1 MDSGESTNTGMETHY
16 LPEFGY
22 VPPKNSVD
30 YQTRPLPAVPPR
42 KSMASSLNSQVNKGF
57 KTSFSSPDNRQF
69 EHDWEQDVDDIA
81 SMWDNRMGAGQS
93 RGSPKLDVKNNP
105 TMPPDEILSPQPKQS
120 VQKILKLTGK
130 ISPVASVTAP
140 DSPSLHNSQ
149 QKIKQLTGLDV
160 GSSPL
165 RSIQTFPEDVSPIS
179 WSSSMYSQVGLEAA
193 VSEPDMES
201 GDDSYRDS
209 YRDSYQDDGFNEP
222 ATALS
227 PPNFGG
233 YSTRPIS
240 TAPVSP
246 TSTPAALRVNGFRG
260 RDGREGSGQVES
272 LPRSGNKF
280 QHVQD
285 NSAESWT
292 LSRESSSTDRVI
304 TMYHDTAS
312 EIARGNDPPPQGTR
326 NSAAA
331 FWPQWRRPPP
341 TVEHHSLMWGS
352 RPEGGLPKSRLNL
365 SPSSPALPPT
375 LADARRKTE
384 SLSDRRASSRNCIPP
399 PLEQSREAPRPGR
412 YNLPQRTPYPL
423 LPSSTPEN
431 AFDGENG
438 RKRFSVLSRVFGG
451 GNKRDSRNFRISSA
465 PLPREDRIPTGS
477 ALVLPNS
484 SRSTEGSDTPWPKP
498 AAAVSGRPAPAG
510 LGIFQRT
517 MDSARQSVGLKS
529 KAEKRREEL
538 KETIRVVGPGE
549 LGAVAG
555 RVPDR

>member
-1 MDSGESTNTGMETHY
+1 MDSGESTKTGMETHY
-16 LPEFGY
+16 LPDFGY
-22 VPPKNSVD
+22 VPPKNSAD
-30 YQTRPLPAVPPR
+30 YETRPLPAVPPR
-42 KSMASSLNSQVNKGF
+42 KSMASSVNSQVNEGF
-57 KTSFSSPDNRQF
+57 KTSFSSPHNRQPG
-69 EHDWEQDVDDIA
+69 HDWEQDVDDITN
-81 SMWDNRMGAGQS
+81 MWDNRMGAGQS
-93 RGSPKLDVKNNP
+93 RGNPKINVKNVP

-130 ISPVASVTAP
+130 MSPVASVTAP
-140 DSPSLHNSQ
+140 DPPSLHNSQ

-209 YRDSYQDDGFNEP
+209 YQDDGFNAP

-233 YSTRPIS
+233 YSMRSTS

-246 TSTPAALRVNGFRG
+246 TSTPAALRVNSFRE
-260 RDGREGSGQVES
+260 RDGREGSGQVEP
-272 LPRSGNKF
+272 LLLSGNKF

-285 NSAESWT
+285 HSAESWT
-292 LSRESSSTDRVI
+292 LSRESPSTDRVI

-312 EIARGNDPPPQGTR
+312 EIARGNAPPPQGTR
-326 NSAAA
+326 NSVAT
-331 FWPQWRRPPP
+331 FWPPRRPLPP
-341 TVEHHSLMWGS
+341 TFEHHSLMWGS
-352 RPEGGLPKSRLNL
+352 RPDGVLPKSRLNL
-365 SPSSPALPPT
+365 SPSSPSLPPT

-384 SLSDRRASSRNCIPP
+384 SLSDRRASSRNRIPP
-399 PLEQSREAPRPGR
+399 PLEQSREAPRPGK

-423 LPSSTPEN
+423 LPSSTPES
-431 AFDGENG
+431 AFDRESG
-438 RKRFSVLSRVFGG
+438 RKRFSMLSRVFGG
-451 GNKRDSRNFRISSA
+451 GNKRVSRNFRISSA
-465 PLPREDRIPTGS
+465 PLSREDRTPTGS

-484 SRSTEGSDTPWPKP
+484 SRSTEGPDSPWPKP

-510 LGIFQRT
+510 LGVLQRT
-517 MDSARQSVGLKS
+517 VESARQSVGLKS
-529 KAEKRREEL
+529 KAEKRREGL
-538 KETIRVVGPGE
+538 KEKIRVVGPVEMGE
-549 LGAVAG
+549 G
-555 RVPDR
+555 RCGTGS